1 MPDRTTSAAAE
12 INRINLFYGLM
23 PRLGTRWARTRPWEG
38 KTIAIN
44 AHLTTL
50 TATLLRELA
59 LGGGEWVVSAT
70 DPATTDL
77 RVVDWIRQQ
86 GWAVYSAG
94 GVEDRHLA
102 ALDHKPD
109 LIADVGFDLIHT
121 LLTRRPDQVDSVSGA
136 VELTRS
142 GITRLRATDSVGLP
156 VVNINDG
163 RLKPHVEN
171 RHGVGESLWMAVR
184 QLTGLHLSGRQVTVV
199 GYGAVGQGISAYAKA
214 GGATVSVLETDPV
227 RRLAARYDGYLV
239 PEVSEGLESAE
250 IAVTA
255 TGRSGAIGLELL
267 EKLNSDTVL
276 VNAGHGGDEIAI
288 TQLKNSAVEAIEV
301 GAHCTR
307 YRLHKTGP
315 WLSVLGSGHPL
326 NIVLNSGSPEPVLL
340 HFALLG
346 LTLEWLTKASPA
358 LGEVAVPR
366 EVEEEAAELALKA
379 LDPRQ

>member
-1 MPDRTTSAAAE
+1 MPDRSTSAAAE
-12 INRINLFYGLM
+12 INKINLFYGLM
-23 PRLGTRWARTRPWEG
+23 PRLGTRWAKTRPWEG
-38 KTIAIN
+38 KTIAVN

-59 LGGGEWVVSAT
+59 LGGGEWVISAT

-86 GWAVYSAG
+86 GWTVYNAG
-94 GVEDRHLA
+94 GVADRHLA

-121 LLTRRPDQVDSVSGA
+121 LLTRRPELAESVIGA

-142 GITRLRATDSVGLP
+142 GITRLRGTSGLNLP

-214 GGATVSVLETDPV
+214 GGATVSVMDTDPV
-227 RRLAARYDGYLV
+227 RRLSARYDGYLV

-255 TGRSGAIGLELL
+255 TGCAGAITMEMLQRLH
-267 EKLNSDTVL
+267 SDTVL
-276 VNAGHGGDEIAI
+276 VNAGHGGEEIAVA
-288 TQLKNSAVEAIEV
+288 QLKGSAVEAIEV
-301 GAHCTR
+301 GPHCTR
-307 YRLHKTGP
+307 YRLRKSGP

-346 LTLEWLTKASPA
+346 LTLEWLTKTSHSP
-358 LGEVAVPR
+358 GEIPVPQ
-366 EVEEEAAELALKA
+366 EVEEEAATLALQA
-379 LDPRQ
+379 LDPRT